1 MFKANLEIYPNTGKK
16 QYTTKQGFKT

>member
-1 MFKANLEIYPNTGKK
+1 MFKANLGIYPNTGKK